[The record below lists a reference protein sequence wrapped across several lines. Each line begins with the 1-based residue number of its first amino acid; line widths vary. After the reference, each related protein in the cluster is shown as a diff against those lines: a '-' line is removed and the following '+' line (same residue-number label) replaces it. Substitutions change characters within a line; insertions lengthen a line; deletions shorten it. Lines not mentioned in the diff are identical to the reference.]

1 MLFRTISEITFL
13 STPSARRAT
22 WGFYALL
29 YTGLIS
35 IHALRKEGDDDI
47 AVFCERLRISIHALR
62 KEGDRGDKLHPGI
75 KLVFLSTPSA
85 RRATLFLVCAALHH
99 LDFYPRPPQGG
110 RPPRSTLRSGGHI
123 ISIHA
128 LRKEGDGFNFFS
140 VLRIVHFY
148 PRPPQGGRPLY
159 VPNSTMRQ
167 RISIHALRKEGDC
180 RHEYIR
186 GNDRRFLSTPSARR
200 ATQLLPLHGK
210 RL

>member
-62 KEGDRGDKLHPGI
+62 KEGDDVYGKL
-75 KLVFLSTPSA
+75 TNQ
-85 RRATLFLVCAALHH
+85 C
-99 LDFYPRPPQGG
+99 
-110 RPPRSTLRSGGHI
+110 I

-128 LRKEGDGFNFFS
+128 LRKEGDCGEGQRMTMTYN
-140 VLRIVHFY
+140 FY
-148 PRPPQGGRPLY
+148 PRPPQGGRLPQT
-159 VPNSTMRQ
+159 SSKTRWTK
-167 RISIHALRKEGDC
+167 ISIHALRKEGD
-180 RHEYIR
+180 
-186 GNDRRFLSTPSARR
+186 
-200 ATQLLPLHGK
+200 
-210 RL
+210 